1 MKPRWV
7 SLEPQRERNRAP
19 LSFCSG
25 KGSLLI
31 ARQMLA
37 ALAWSAAEI

>member
-7 SLEPQRERNRAP
+7 SLEPHRERNRAP

-25 KGSLLI
+25 KGSGLTV
-31 ARQMLA
+31 RQMLA
-37 ALAWSAAEI
+37 ALACRAAEI